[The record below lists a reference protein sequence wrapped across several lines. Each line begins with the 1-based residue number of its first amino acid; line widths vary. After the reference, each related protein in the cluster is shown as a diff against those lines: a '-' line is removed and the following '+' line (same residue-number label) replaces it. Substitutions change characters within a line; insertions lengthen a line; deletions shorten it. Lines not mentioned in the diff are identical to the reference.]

1 MLVDDIVDFCDK
13 KYTTFGRKCGCG
25 QCNHPSGE
33 CSGSCY
39 NCLYQI
45 HFPERFSGD
54 IKKLYDCPK
63 MLYHYVCQY
72 SYLYTTELLCAFNE
86 EKDYLVDYPYFHI
99 VSLGCGG
106 CADLMAFEYFYRRND
121 LNAPIAYF
129 GVDVNELWRPINNRI
144 AKYCEGQSIRYKVR
158 YDDAFKYFRQGT
170 VKDANVIILSYLIS
184 YLYNTNQIPV
194 IDLFLGDLVKNIIQK
209 KRKGRKLL
217 LVIND
222 VNSYR
227 RGRNYFERFKRKIE
241 AYDLTIIDCKYRYF
255 DTGNLYPGQKI
266 GDAYATRSCCFEIPS
281 HIKTR
286 YHAETNCKQTIQ
298 MLLEVK

>member
-63 MLYHYVCQY
+63 MLYHYFCQY

-99 VSLGCGG
+99 VSLGC
-106 CADLMAFEYFYRRND
+106 
-121 LNAPIAYF
+121 
-129 GVDVNELWRPINNRI
+129 VDV
-144 AKYCEGQSIRYKVR
+144 
-158 YDDAFKYFRQGT
+158 
-170 VKDANVIILSYLIS
+170 LI
-184 YLYNTNQIPV
+184 
-194 IDLFLGDLVKNIIQK
+194 
-209 KRKGRKLL
+209 
-217 LVIND
+217 
-222 VNSYR
+222 
-227 RGRNYFERFKRKIE
+227 
-241 AYDLTIIDCKYRYF
+241 
-255 DTGNLYPGQKI
+255 
-266 GDAYATRSCCFEIPS
+266 
-281 HIKTR
+281 
-286 YHAETNCKQTIQ
+286 
-298 MLLEVK
+298 